1 MKVKLKV
8 ANGSHAGTE
17 IAVPGPEFVIG
28 RQEGCDLR
36 PKSETVSRRHCM
48 ISLTDS
54 GVVVRDLKSR
64 NGVYVNGS
72 KIEDEVLLKPGDQLR
87 VGKLEFE
94 ALIDYGLGAS
104 KKPHV
109 ASVKDAVSRV
119 AGARKSENDIGDWLS
134 EADEVE
140 RLRQLSDPE
149 TRQFRLDDTKKVSA
163 EDLAEDA
170 DAEAEEEVGDTTI
183 ASEEQKTDSGFFGRF
198 KGKGKG
204 KKEKGKLPARPSN
217 DTKDTREA
225 AANTLR
231 RFFNNR

>member
-17 IAVPGPEFVIG
+17 IAVPGPEFLIG

-36 PKSETVSRRHCM
+36 PKSETVSRRHCS
-48 ISLTDS
+48 ITLTDS
-54 GVVVRDLKSR
+54 GVVARDLKSR

-94 ALIDYGLGAS
+94 VLIDYGLGAS

-119 AGARKSENDIGDWLS
+119 AGAKKSENDIGDWLN
-134 EADEVE
+134 EADEIE
-140 RLRQLSDPE
+140 RLRQLADPE
-149 TRQFRLDDTKKVSA
+149 TRQFKLDDTKKVSA
-163 EDLAEDA
+163 EDLV
-170 DAEAEEEVGDTTI
+170 EEE
-183 ASEEQKTDSGFFGRF
+183 ASEEEAAGETTIVSEAEKTDSGFFGRF
-198 KGKGKG
+198 KGKGK
-204 KKEKGKLPARPSN
+204 KEKGKLPPRPAN

>member
-8 ANGSHAGTE
+8 QNGSHAGTE
-17 IAVPGPEFVIG
+17 IAIPGPEFVIG

-36 PKSETVSRRHCM
+36 PKSETVSRRHCS
-48 ISLTDS
+48 ITLTDS

-64 NGVYVNGS
+64 NGIYVNGS

-94 ALIDYGLGAS
+94 VLINYGLGAS

-109 ASVKDAVSRV
+109 ASVKDAVNRV
-119 AGARKSENDIGDWLS
+119 AGVKKNDDDIGDWLS

-140 RLRQLSDPE
+140 RLRTLADPE

-163 EDLAEDA
+163 EDLVAGAEAEGDEAEDA
-170 DAEAEEEVGDTTI
+170 GETI
-183 ASEEQKTDSGFFGRF
+183 AGEAAKTDSGFFG
-198 KGKGKG
+198 KKKG
-204 KKEKGKLPARPSN
+204 KKEKGKLPPRPAN
-217 DTKDTREA
+217 DTQDTREA

>member
-8 ANGSHAGTE
+8 QNGSHAGAE
-17 IAVPGPEFVIG
+17 IAIPGPEFVIG

-36 PKSETVSRRHCM
+36 PKSETVSRRHCS

-94 ALIDYGLGAS
+94 VLINYGLGAS

-109 ASVKDAVSRV
+109 ASVKDAVNRV
-119 AGARKSENDIGDWLS
+119 AGVKKNDDDIGDWLS

-140 RLRQLSDPE
+140 RLRALADPE

-163 EDLAEDA
+163 EDLVEDA
-170 DAEAEEEVGDTTI
+170 ESDDAEEEAAADETIIGD
-183 ASEEQKTDSGFFGRF
+183 EKKKGDSGFFG
-198 KGKGKG
+198 KKKG
-204 KKEKGKLPARPSN
+204 KKVKGKLPPIPTN
-217 DTKDTREA
+217 NLKNTKEA
-225 AANTLR
+225 AADTLR

>member
-1 MKVKLKV
+1 MKLKV
-8 ANGSHAGTE
+8 QNGSHAGTE
-17 IAVPGPEFVIG
+17 IAIPGPEFVIG

-36 PKSETVSRRHCM
+36 PKSETVSRRHCS
-48 ISLTDS
+48 ITLTDS
-54 GVVVRDLKSR
+54 GVVVQDLGSR

-94 ALIDYGLGAS
+94 VLINYGLGAS

-109 ASVKDAVSRV
+109 ASVKDAVNRV
-119 AGARKSENDIGDWLS
+119 AGAKKNDGDIGDWLS

-140 RLRQLSDPE
+140 RVRALADPE

-163 EDLAEDA
+163 EDLAEEEEA
-170 DAEAEEEVGDTTI
+170 EEAEEEEAGET
-183 ASEEQKTDSGFFGRF
+183 AAAEEKKGDSGFFKR
-198 KGKGKG
+198 KT
-204 KKEKGKLPARPSN
+204 KKVKGKLPPRPAN
-217 DTKDTREA
+217 DTKDTKEA

>member
-8 ANGSHAGTE
+8 QNGSHAGTE
-17 IAVPGPEFVIG
+17 IAIPGPEFVIG

-36 PKSETVSRRHCM
+36 PKSETVSRRHCS
-48 ISLTDS
+48 ITLTDS

-94 ALIDYGLGAS
+94 VLINYGLGAS

-109 ASVKDAVSRV
+109 ASVKDAVNRV
-119 AGARKSENDIGDWLS
+119 AGARKNDGDIGDWLS

-140 RLRQLSDPE
+140 RMRALADPE

-163 EDLAEDA
+163 EDLAEE
-170 DAEAEEEVGDTTI
+170 EAEE
-183 ASEEQKTDSGFFGRF
+183 SEEAGETVAAEEKKGDSGFFKR
-198 KGKGKG
+198 KP
-204 KKEKGKLPARPSN
+204 KKAKGKLPPIPSN
-217 DTKDTREA
+217 NTKNTKEA
-225 AANTLR
+225 AADTLR

>member
-8 ANGSHAGTE
+8 QNGSHAGTE
-17 IAVPGPEFVIG
+17 IAIPGPEFVIG

-36 PKSETVSRRHCM
+36 PKSETVSRRHCS
-48 ISLTDS
+48 ITLTDS

-64 NGVYVNGS
+64 NGVYVNSS

-94 ALIDYGLGAS
+94 VLINYGLGAS

-109 ASVKDAVSRV
+109 ASVKDAVNRV
-119 AGARKSENDIGDWLS
+119 AGAKKNDGDIGDWLL

-140 RLRQLSDPE
+140 RMRQLADPE
-149 TRQFRLDDTKKVSA
+149 TRQFRLDETKKVSA
-163 EDLAEDA
+163 EDLIEG
-170 DAEAEEEVGDTTI
+170 AEAD
-183 ASEEQKTDSGFFGRF
+183 ASEEEAASGETSAAEEKKGDSGFFG
-198 KGKGKG
+198 
-204 KKEKGKLPARPSN
+204 KKKAKKVKGKLPPRPAN
-217 DTKDTREA
+217 DTKDTKEA

>member
-8 ANGSHAGTE
+8 QNGSHAGTE

-36 PKSETVSRRHCM
+36 PKSETVSRRHCS
-48 ISLTDS
+48 ITLTDS
-54 GVVVRDLKSR
+54 GVVVADLKSR

-72 KIEDEVLLKPGDQLR
+72 KIEDQVLLKPGDQLR

-94 ALIDYGLGAS
+94 VLINYGLGAS

-109 ASVKDAVSRV
+109 ASVKDAVNRV
-119 AGARKSENDIGDWLS
+119 AGVKKNDGDIGDWLS

-140 RLRQLSDPE
+140 RLRALADPE

-163 EDLAEDA
+163 EDLVEG
-170 DAEAEEEVGDTTI
+170 AEAEEAEEEPSADETIVGED
-183 ASEEQKTDSGFFGRF
+183 KKKGDSGFFG
-198 KGKGKG
+198 KKKG
-204 KKEKGKLPARPSN
+204 KKEKGKLPPIPAN
-217 DTKDTREA
+217 NAKNTKEA
-225 AANTLR
+225 AADTLR